1 MTAKTFSGKTFSADA
16 VLVSSRLDV
25 LRAALVVFTLGAGL
39 VYLAGFSYASV
50 AHNAAHD
57 SRHSLG
63 FPCH

>member
-1 MTAKTFSGKTFSADA
+1 MTTKTFSADA
-16 VLVSSRLDV
+16 FAASRLEI

-39 VYLAGFSYASV
+39 VYLAGFSFPSA

-57 SRHSLG
+57 TRHSLG

>member
-1 MTAKTFSGKTFSADA
+1 MITKTLSADA
-16 VLVSSRLDV
+16 VLVSSRLEV

-39 VYLAGFSYASV
+39 VYLAGFSYPSV

-57 SRHSLG
+57 TRHSLG